1 MDHDGQL
8 TSWEKERG
16 WGAHPAQGSEKG
28 FRGADME
35 TRMHRSSQG
44 EAGGRENG
52 MAGGREESAALKE
65 TPCVQNLEWGRRGG
79 EGPDRGGPQKKN

>member
-28 FRGADME
+28 FRGADIE

-52 MAGGREESAALKE
+52 MAEGEERICSSQGDTVCPEYRMGKK
-65 TPCVQNLEWGRRGG
+65 RR
-79 EGPDRGGPQKKN
+79 